1 MVSHGI
7 GKSTSSTAHWRLASL
22 ALCVLLMDVGTAGA
36 ASSARSNSSIDAK
49 PASSGVADVR
59 KIVWLALRREG
70 SLRSLE
76 IVGDGPLVWT
86 SYRDG
91 RGRLIVELP
100 NSKPTQAVLALDLFD
115 DLVRSAVLNVVA
127 TGRRPMSRLV
137 VDTLSDVSHAV
148 VPNGEGLVIELTP
161 VASDETSR
169 TGFANSSSTEF
180 AVQRT
185 AVVREES
192 GPEAQFG
199 PAPSGVPATQLQGV
213 DVTTDD
219 GSTTVWIAGDGA
231 FYYSHFPLTDPYR
244 FVVDLIGVVNT
255 SPVSTIA
262 VQGALVDG
270 IRVAQYKPQPELVSR
285 VVIDLVNPSIPII
298 DASPDGLKL
307 TFTAATAVTEILV
320 EYSEPPRTE
329 PPRTEPTMAE
339 PMEAKRVVLTE
350 AEAFEVAYAE
360 SVTGESVAVDDLAA
374 DDMADDSVDDSMMA
388 EAIES
393 EMAAVES
400 LPQAGSQVDPEVGQ
414 QLETTLDEPQPAPTW
429 EEAESTRESATEME
443 EAEPVPM
450 SAEEAAEVAM
460 VAEPE
465 AAPEPEPAEP
475 AESGEAWQEPDSAPI
490 REEVE
495 SNAPTWAESEDTP
508 EDTTTW
514 DQEEDDVWEAEPTA
528 PEAPSSSLFDVM
540 VDLSSTA
547 EDASSGFE
555 TREFAAPTG
564 TVYTGEPMTLS
575 LQGADVKDVLRSFAQ
590 ISGLNVVVQPGV
602 TGSVTI
608 EFTDVPW
615 DQALDQILK
624 INGLGYQLE
633 GSIMRVAPVALLR
646 EEAEEQARL
655 EIAKTLSIPLTT
667 IMRRISYASAAD
679 IANILGSGGSASIMS
694 ERGSAIVD
702 TRTNTLIIKELP
714 SHINTVIA
722 VIENLDIPEPQVM
735 IEARIIETTK
745 RFSRTLGIQLGFG
758 AIADAAHG
766 NTTGLQFPN
775 TGTADGGV
783 NLLTGGSNGFLG
795 LTLGNVL
802 NTFNLDVFLQA
813 AESEGLI
820 NILSAPRITT
830 LNNQRASIQSG
841 LQIPIQTVANN
852 TVSVQF
858 VNATLRLDVTPH
870 VTAEGTVLMDIDI
883 QKREPQLAFAV
894 VGASNAPISTKEAST
909 RVIVRD
915 GGTAVIGGIYQVTS
929 DQGEDRVPGLSKIPI
944 LKHLFKNKRRN
955 DENEELLI
963 FITPRVVKL

>member
-1 MVSHGI
+1 M
-7 GKSTSSTAHWRLASL
+7 
-22 ALCVLLMDVGTAGA
+22 ALCVLLMDFGTAGA
-36 ASSARSNSSIDAK
+36 ASSARSNSSIDVK
-49 PASSGVADVR
+49 PASGDVADVR
-59 KIVWLALRREG
+59 KIVWFALRREG

-76 IVGDGPLVWT
+76 IVGDGALIWT

-100 NSKPTQAVLALDLFD
+100 NSRPTQAVLALDLFD
-115 DLVRSAVLNVVA
+115 DDLVRSAVFDVVA
-127 TGRRPMSRLV
+127 AGQRPMSRLV
-137 VDTLSDVSHAV
+137 VDTFSEVSHAV
-148 VPNGEGLVIELTP
+148 VPSAEGLVIELTP
-161 VASDETSR
+161 VAGGKTSR
-169 TGFANSSSTEF
+169 TGFANASSMEF
-180 AVQRT
+180 VVQRT
-185 AVVREES
+185 AVVRDDS
-192 GPEAQFG
+192 GPELQFG

-244 FVVDLIGVVNT
+244 FVIDLIGVVNT

-262 VQGALVDG
+262 VQGELVDG
-270 IRVAQYKPQPELVSR
+270 IRVAQYKPRPELVSR
-285 VVIDLVNPSIPII
+285 VVIDLVNPSIPSI

-307 TFTAATAVTEILV
+307 TFGAAMAVTEIPV
-320 EYSEPPRTE
+320 EYFEPPMVD
-329 PPRTEPTMAE
+329 PPLAE
-339 PMEAKRVVLTE
+339 PMETESVVLTE
-350 AEAFEVAYAE
+350 AEAFEVAYVE
-360 SVTGESVAVDDLAA
+360 RMTGESTTVEDQVAA
-374 DDMADDSVDDSMMA
+374 DMAATEAADDSVDDPMAA
-388 EAIES
+388 EAIED
-393 EMAAVES
+393 EIAAVES
-400 LPQAGSQVDPEVGQ
+400 PPQADLQAESEAGAEVG
-414 QLETTLDEPQPAPTW
+414 TTLDEPQPAPTW
-429 EEAESTRESATEME
+429 EETESTGELAPEME
-443 EAEPVPM
+443 EVEPAPIWE
-450 SAEEAAEVAM
+450 EEAVEVAM
-460 VAEPE
+460 MAE
-465 AAPEPEPAEP
+465 PEPEPAES
-475 AESGEAWQEPDSAPI
+475 AEAWQEPDSAPI
-490 REEVE
+490 WAEID
-495 SNAPTWAESEDTP
+495 SNAPTWDEPEGTP
-508 EDTTTW
+508 EETTTW

-528 PEAPSSSLFDVM
+528 SDVPSGSLFDVM
-540 VDLSSTA
+540 VDLSPTT
-547 EDASSGFE
+547 ENASSDFE
-555 TREFAAPTG
+555 TQELAAPTG

-590 ISGLNVVVQPGV
+590 ISGLNVVIQPGV

-655 EIAKTLSIPLTT
+655 EAAKKLLIPLRT
-667 IMRRISYASAAD
+667 IMRRISYASAAE
-679 IANILGSGGSASIMS
+679 IASILGSGGSASIMS

-722 VIENLDIPEPQVM
+722 VIENLDTPEPQVM

-758 AIADAAHG
+758 AVADARHG

-775 TGTADGGV
+775 TGTASGGV
-783 NLLTGGSNGFLG
+783 NLLTGGANGFLDI
-795 LTLGNVL
+795 TLGNVL
-802 NTFNLDVFLQA
+802 NTFNLDLFLRA

-830 LNNQRASIQSG
+830 LNNQTASIQSG
-841 LQIPIQTVANN
+841 LQIPIQTIANN

-858 VNATLRLDVTPH
+858 VNATLRLEVTPH

-894 VGASNAPISTKEAST
+894 VGASNAPISTKDAST

-915 GGTAVIGGIYQVTS
+915 GGTTVIGGIYKVTS
-929 DQGEDRVPGLSKIPI
+929 DHGEDRVPGLSNIPI

-963 FITPRVVKL
+963 FITPRVVRL

>member
-7 GKSTSSTAHWRLASL
+7 GKSTSSAAHWRLASL

-36 ASSARSNSSIDAK
+36 ASSARSNSSIDVQ
-49 PASSGVADVR
+49 PASSAVADVR

-86 SYRDG
+86 SYRDR

-115 DLVRSAVLNVVA
+115 DLVRSAVLDVVA

-161 VASDETSR
+161 VASGETSR

-185 AVVREES
+185 AVVRDES

-199 PAPSGVPATQLQGV
+199 PAPSGVPAMQLQGV

-231 FYYSHFPLTDPYR
+231 FYYSHFRLTDPYR

-320 EYSEPPRTE
+320 EYSEPPRAE
-329 PPRTEPTMAE
+329 PPMAE
-339 PMEAKRVVLTE
+339 PMEAERVVLTE

-360 SVTGESVAVDDLAA
+360 SVT
-374 DDMADDSVDDSMMA
+374 DDSVMA

-400 LPQAGSQVDPEVGQ
+400 LPQAGPQVDPEVGQ
-414 QLETTLDEPQPAPTW
+414 QLETTLDEPQSAPTW
-429 EEAESTRESATEME
+429 EEAESTRESAAEME
-443 EAEPVPM
+443 EAEPAPMSPVPM
-450 SAEEAAEVAM
+450 SAEEAAEVVM

-475 AESGEAWQEPDSAPI
+475 AEPEAAEPVETSQEPDSAPI
-490 REEVE
+490 WEEVE
-495 SNAPTWAESEDTP
+495 SNAPTWAESEAEPEDTP

-547 EDASSGFE
+547 EEASSGFE

-679 IANILGSGGSASIMS
+679 IADILGSGGSASIMS

-758 AIADAAHG
+758 AVADAAHG